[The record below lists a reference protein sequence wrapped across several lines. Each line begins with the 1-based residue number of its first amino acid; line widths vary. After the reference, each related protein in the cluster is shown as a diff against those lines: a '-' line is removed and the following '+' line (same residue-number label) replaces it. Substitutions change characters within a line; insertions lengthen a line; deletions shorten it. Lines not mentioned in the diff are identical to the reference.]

1 MRRIFLSALA
11 GALAL
16 ALASGWA
23 GSAAAANR
31 VVEVINA
38 TAFTMVAFYASVS
51 STNSWEEDILGD
63 EELEA
68 GDSVD
73 INIDDGSGKCIY
85 DFKGVFDNGV
95 EVVKQGVNVCRIAT
109 FTFER

>member
-1 MRRIFLSALA
+1 MRRNFQGALA
-11 GALAL
+11 GALSFVFLGLCA
-16 ALASGWA
+16 AP
-23 GSAAAANR
+23 AAAANR

-38 TAFTMVAFYASVS
+38 TGITMVEFYASVS

-73 INIDDGSGKCIY
+73 VNIDDGSGKCIY
-85 DFKGVFDNGV
+85 DFKGVFANGV
-95 EVVKQGVNVCRIAT
+95 EVVKQGVNVCRIST